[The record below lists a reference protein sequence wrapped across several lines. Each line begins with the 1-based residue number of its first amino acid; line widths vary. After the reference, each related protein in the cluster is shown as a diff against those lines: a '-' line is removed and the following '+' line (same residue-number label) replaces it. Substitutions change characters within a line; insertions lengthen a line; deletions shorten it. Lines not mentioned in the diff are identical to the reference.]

1 MLHEQ
6 LQVEE
11 LGKTRLYGHVSKEI
25 IDLSLGAAVD
35 LAVKESYPVMAKAD
49 REGCRLEKGSVYA
62 PQSFKRLKEE
72 FDKGGWPGVIAR
84 RENGG
89 MGFPMAL

>member
-1 MLHEQ
+1 MRNLLVNERDQRFVLHEQ

-62 PQSFKRLKEE
+62 PQSFKRR
-72 FDKGGWPGVIAR
+72 ASHR
-84 RENGG
+84 RCRVSR
-89 MGFPMAL
+89 AQ